1 MFFKKDRELLVLV
14 EHLKAKVEML
24 EHLEHVA
31 SAHQKILFDHAK
43 SINLLLEASYGL
55 RKDRTPK
62 AKPGRKSKVQA

>member
-1 MFFKKDRELLVLV
+1 MFFRKDKELNALV

-24 EHLEHVA
+24 EHLENVVG
-31 SAHQKILFDHAK
+31 AHQKILFDYSK

-62 AKPGRKSKVQA
+62 AKPGRKPQVKA

>member
-1 MFFKKDRELLVLV
+1 MLFKKDKELQALV

-43 SINLLLEASYGL
+43 SINILLEASHGL

-62 AKPGRKSKVQA
+62 AKPGRKPKVTA

>member
-1 MFFKKDRELLVLV
+1 MFFRKDKELLALV

-31 SAHQKILFDHAK
+31 SAHQKILFDHGK

-55 RKDRTPK
+55 RKDRTPRS
-62 AKPGRKSKVQA
+62 KPGRPRKEEA